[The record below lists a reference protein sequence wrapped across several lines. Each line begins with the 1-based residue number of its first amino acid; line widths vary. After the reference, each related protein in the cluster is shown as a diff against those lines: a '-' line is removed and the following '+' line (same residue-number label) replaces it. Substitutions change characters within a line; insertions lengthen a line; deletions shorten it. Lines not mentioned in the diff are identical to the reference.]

1 MIKMKEKYK
10 KMNGLKIRQKRK
22 WVNIHN
28 FCFKYEDTK
37 IIKAST

>member
-28 FCFKYEDTK
+28 FSLNTK
-37 IIKAST
+37 IQKS

>member
-22 WVNIHN
+22 WVYPMKDWMTQKKKNIR
-28 FCFKYEDTK
+28 
-37 IIKAST
+37 